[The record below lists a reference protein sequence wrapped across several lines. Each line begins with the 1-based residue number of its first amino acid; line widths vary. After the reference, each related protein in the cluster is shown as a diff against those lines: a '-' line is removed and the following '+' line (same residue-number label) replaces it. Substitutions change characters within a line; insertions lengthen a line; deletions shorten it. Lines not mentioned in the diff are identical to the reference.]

1 VSASNDDLDR
11 LDTSIRA
18 ALRTRSGLVSV
29 EAPRSARL
37 RRLERPA
44 LLGVLMR
51 EMINFSSYWRSTT
64 FSATVE
70 PTIYLVAFGFGFG
83 SLVSTVGGYDYVE
96 FVGTGTVATA
106 VLFSSAF
113 AAMFGTFIKYKF
125 QRTYDA
131 VLAAPV
137 DTEELVTAEVLWI
150 ATRAGV
156 YGCVPLLVAMVF
168 GLDPNAG
175 MLLVP
180 VFGFLAGFGWA
191 CFGILAAATA
201 TSIENFNYIISAVL
215 TPLFLVAGTFFPL
228 DQLPQW
234 AQTLAQVNPLYH
246 LVQLVRHAAF
256 GFEGWSDLGHA
267 GALLAFGVIMWRLAI
282 WRMEQ
287 RLID

>member
-1 VSASNDDLDR
+1 MSAE
-11 LDTSIRA
+11 A
-18 ALRTRSGLVSV
+18 AR
-29 EAPRSARL
+29 APRRL
-37 RRLERPA
+37 RRIERPA
-44 LLGVLMR
+44 LAGVLAR
-51 EMINFSSYWRSTT
+51 EIINFSSYWRSTT

-83 SLVSTVGGYDYVE
+83 SLVSTVGGYDYVQ

-113 AAMFGTFIKYKF
+113 AAMFGTFIKYQF

-131 VLAAPV
+131 ILAAPV

-168 GLDPNAG
+168 GLDPRAT
-175 MLLVP
+175 MVCVP
-180 VFGFLAGFGWA
+180 LFGFVAGLGWA
-191 CFGILAAATA
+191 SFGVLTAALAS
-201 TSIENFNYIISAVL
+201 SIESFSYIISAVL

-228 DQLPQW
+228 DQLPEW
-234 AQTLAQVNPLYH
+234 AQTLAQFNPLYH
-246 LVQLVRHAAF
+246 LVELVRHAAF
-256 GFEGWSDLGHA
+256 GFEGWSDVGHVGALVVFA
-267 GALLAFGVIMWRLAI
+267 GAMWRLAI
-282 WRMEQ
+282 WRLEK